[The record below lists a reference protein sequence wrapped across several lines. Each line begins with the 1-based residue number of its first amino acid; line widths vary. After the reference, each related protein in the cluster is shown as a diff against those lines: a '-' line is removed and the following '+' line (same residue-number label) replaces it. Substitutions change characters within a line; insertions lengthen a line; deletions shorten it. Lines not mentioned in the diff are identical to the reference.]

1 MNDQYINGI
10 VGGKLKTDVLV
21 VGRRFHQSGHIV
33 RGMRESRGRQSDR
46 CGHEK
51 MLVFYVDGDDGG
63 GWYGVASSSSTRT
76 RSTIKF
82 TRSRVCCDWNSIS
95 SRPREDV
102 RLFVRSVAAPAPL
115 WSWSPLA

>member
-1 MNDQYINGI
+1 MININGI

-51 MLVFYVDGDDGG
+51 MLVFYVDGGMVWPPRQLVHG
-63 GWYGVASSSSTRT
+63 LRL
-76 RSTIKF
+76 
-82 TRSRVCCDWNSIS
+82 NSLDPVYVVIGI
-95 SRPREDV
+95 
-102 RLFVRSVAAPAPL
+102 
-115 WSWSPLA
+115 PLAAGQGRTFVCSFVQWLLLLFGPGRRWHRQ